1 MGQSG
6 SQNFTGTKHMASA
19 RANTRSKS
27 IWTKSRLVLCLSNEG
42 YEVSLEPRKIYAALP
57 DASAEKHD
65 QLRVIDESGE
75 DYLFPASLFTAI
87 TLRGK
92 AREAVLAAV

>member
-1 MGQSG
+1 M
-6 SQNFTGTKHMASA
+6 KHMASV

-27 IWTKSRLVLCLSNEG
+27 IWTRTRLLLCLSNEG

-57 DASAEKHD
+57 DAAAEKHD
-65 QLRVIDESGE
+65 QVRVIDESGE
-75 DYLFPASLFTAI
+75 DYLFPASLFTSI

-92 AREAVLAAV
+92 ARKAVLAAV